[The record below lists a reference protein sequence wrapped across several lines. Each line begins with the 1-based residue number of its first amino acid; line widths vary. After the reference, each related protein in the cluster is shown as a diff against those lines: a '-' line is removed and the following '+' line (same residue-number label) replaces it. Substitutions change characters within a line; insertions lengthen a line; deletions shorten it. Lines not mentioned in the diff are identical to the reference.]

1 VTFCGAPRGRCSL
14 QDRDQYT
21 TEVVKAG
28 LNEYRGR
35 LTHLI
40 HNQVDRYAAAINLP
54 SVSPQ
59 FEQDLVDALLWC
71 HLMHLEATNRKRGN
85 TRKVLLCIANESAA
99 AERHLARLRNALNEL
114 TPRIQELLEQQLEG
128 VAKVAVSLVS
138 KQQPWFNAL
147 GSVADLTDS
156 LAKGLKGTD
165 KGGAPKMLAFNALV
179 KVLAHAFE
187 RAKNRPAKVTRNNYT
202 GQFSGEFM
210 SLVEAVLPLAIRWAG
225 TPERPMHY
233 PKSPEARGKYIY
245 ESTRRGA
252 GKKRPA

>member
-1 VTFCGAPRGRCSL
+1 MTIHAESARRRRSL
-14 QDRDQYT
+14 QDPDQYT

-28 LNEYRGR
+28 LIEYRR
-35 LTHLI
+35 QLTDLI
-40 HNQVDRYAAAINLP
+40 HNWIDQYAAVINLP
-54 SVSPQ
+54 SASPQ
-59 FEQDLVDALLWC
+59 FEQDLVDALRSC
-71 HLMHLEATNRKRGN
+71 HWMHLEATTRKRSN
-85 TRKVLLCIANESAA
+85 TRKVVLCIATESAA

-128 VAKVAVSLVS
+128 VAKDAVSLFS
-138 KQQPWFNAL
+138 KQQPWSYAL
-147 GSVADLTDS
+147 GSLAELTGS
-156 LAKGLKGTD
+156 LAKGD

-210 SLVEAVLPLAIRWAG
+210 SLVEAVLPLAILWAG

-233 PKSPEARGKYIY
+233 PKSPKARGKYIY
-245 ESTRRGA
+245 ELTRRGA
-252 GKKRPA
+252 GKKRPG